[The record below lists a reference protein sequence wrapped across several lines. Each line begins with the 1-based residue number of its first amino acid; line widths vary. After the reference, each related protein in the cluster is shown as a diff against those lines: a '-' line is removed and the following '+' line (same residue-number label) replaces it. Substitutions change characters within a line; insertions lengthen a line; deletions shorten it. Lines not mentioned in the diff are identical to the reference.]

1 MKQIKLLSIV
11 VKNLG
16 NPEKCNNPKYR
27 QLRISN
33 EKVQAKLLPC
43 PSAMDYMEAIGFRKV
58 TEADG
63 NEFLR
68 IPVDQAVDCA
78 LMVASHKELCN
89 ALEIVGGERKVSRN
103 NSKMERSSFLE
114 EKKTPEGIIIPS
126 SIHSTGKTYQFEK
139 KSEKQK
145 ARELME
151 KKRKKEAED
160 AKAVRAKNIAML
172 KQDKFVR
179 ENDENWKSGVSA
191 ACAKSGSG
199 ISTFRDKYGES

>member
-1 MKQIKLLSIV
+1 LKQIKLLSIV

-43 PSAMDYMEAIGFRKV
+43 PSAIDYMEAIGFRKV

-68 IPVDQAVDCA
+68 IPFDQAIDCA
-78 LMVASHKELCN
+78 HMVASYKELSN
-89 ALEIVGGERKVSRN
+89 ALDIVGGEGKISRN
-103 NSKMERSSFLE
+103 NSKIERSSFLE
-114 EKKTPEGIIIPS
+114 EKKTPEGIVMS
-126 SIHSTGKTYQFEK
+126 SHSTGMTYQFEK

-191 ACAKSGSG
+191 ACAKSGGG